1 MSELEGLDGTVNV
14 YVNGKEV
21 EVFMGARVRDALM
34 TYDQEAFSEHLQGEI
49 RIEDQ
54 DGTPTEST
62 NVWQTVHNTLL
73 MKIML
78 FKSFNSQNCCCG
90 FFYIH
95 ELCQ

>member
-54 DGTPTEST
+54 DGHRLS
-62 NVWQTVHNTLL
+62 
-73 MKIML
+73 
-78 FKSFNSQNCCCG
+78 SQERVANG
-90 FFYIH
+90 AQYFID
-95 ELCQ
+95 EK

>member
-54 DGTPTEST
+54 DGHRLSPQERVATGAQYFIDE
-62 NVWQTVHNTLL
+62 
-73 MKIML
+73 K
-78 FKSFNSQNCCCG
+78 
-90 FFYIH
+90 
-95 ELCQ
+95 